1 MDPEVRPLPSS
12 NGKITSDSPRPVPG
26 EDRDTQPVPIVIAGE
41 IPGDH
46 GTEIP
51 SRSGSG
57 VGGTGVGGTG
67 VGGTGVGGTGVGG
80 TGVGGTGVGGGAPGQ
95 SGAMSSPVPPP
106 DPGVRPGSGSWR
118 FWSWRHWDRGDAIVW
133 GAVAV
138 VAVAAV
144 YAAGGGAAGPGG
156 TTRAVSVTEG
166 SVSTVDLQGVP
177 GQVKIVAVNGGR
189 VRLAGQLHWTGHA
202 PHAAA
207 RVGRGHVL
215 WLSYRCAAASPC
227 TEDYQ
232 LVVPRRTA
240 VVLHQPSGHVLI
252 SGLAG
257 TLRIT
262 AGSVNIS
269 AAGLRCPALA
279 AVITSGHMSA
289 TFDTAPRK
297 VSVRLTSAQ
306 ATLRLPVT
314 ASYAVS
320 SQVTSGYVHVGI
332 PRDSTADR
340 SVSALIDSGELELLP
355 SLARPAILTQTES

>member
-1 MDPEVRPLPSS
+1 MPRS
-12 NGKITSDSPRPVPG
+12 NGRITSESSSPAPG
-26 EDRDTQPVPIVIAGE
+26 EDRDTQPVPVVIADE

-51 SRSGSG
+51 GRR
-57 VGGTGVGGTG
+57 GTEVYGTE
-67 VGGTGVGGTGVGG
+67 VY
-80 TGVGGTGVGGGAPGQ
+80 GGAAGQ
-95 SGAMSSPVPPP
+95 SVAMSSHLRPP
-106 DPGVRPGSGSWR
+106 DPGVGPGSRSRRYWSWR
-118 FWSWRHWDRGDAIVW
+118 RWPWRHWDRGDAIAW

-138 VAVAAV
+138 VVVAAVLVVVASV
-144 YAAGGGAAGPGG
+144 YAAGGGVAGPGG

-166 SVSTVDLQGVP
+166 PVGTVDLQGVP
-177 GQVKIVAVNGGR
+177 GQVSIVAVNGGR
-189 VRLAGQLHWTGHA
+189 VRLTGQLHWTGHA

-207 RVGRGHVL
+207 WVGRGHVL

-227 TEDYQ
+227 TEDYR

-240 VVLHQPSGHVLI
+240 IVLRQPSGHVLI

-257 TLRIT
+257 ALRIT
-262 AGSVNIS
+262 AASVDIS

-289 TFDTAPRK
+289 TFDAAPRK
-297 VSVRLTSAQ
+297 VSVTLTSAQ
-306 ATLRLPVT
+306 ATMRLPAT

-332 PRDSTADR
+332 PQDSTANH
-340 SVSALIDSGELELLP
+340 SVSALIDTGELELLP
-355 SLARPAILTQTES
+355 S

>member
-1 MDPEVRPLPSS
+1 
-12 NGKITSDSPRPVPG
+12 VPG
-26 EDRDTQPVPIVIAGE
+26 EDRDTQPVPVVIADE

-51 SRSGSG
+51 GRRGTEVYG
-57 VGGTGVGGTG
+57 TKFYGTEVGGTEVYGTEVGGTE
-67 VGGTGVGGTGVGG
+67 VYGTEVYGC
-80 TGVGGTGVGGGAPGQ
+80 AAGQ
-95 SGAMSSPVPPP
+95 SVAMSSHVPPP
-106 DPGVRPGSGSWR
+106 DPGVGPGSRSRRYWSWR
-118 FWSWRHWDRGDAIVW
+118 RWPWRHWDRGDAIAW

-138 VAVAAV
+138 VVVAAVLVVVASV

-166 SVSTVDLQGVP
+166 PVGTVDLQGVP
-177 GQVKIVAVNGGR
+177 GQVSIVAVNGGR
-189 VRLAGQLHWTGHA
+189 VRLTGQLHWTGHA

-207 RVGRGHVL
+207 WVGRGHVL

-227 TEDYQ
+227 TEDYR

-240 VVLHQPSGHVLI
+240 VVLRQPSGHVLI

-257 TLRIT
+257 ALRIT
-262 AGSVNIS
+262 AASVDIS

-289 TFDTAPRK
+289 TFDAAPRK
-297 VSVRLTSAQ
+297 VSVTLTSAQ
-306 ATLRLPVT
+306 ATMRLPAT

-332 PRDSTADR
+332 PQDSTADH

-355 SLARPAILTQTES
+355 S